1 MLNCGGGPGE
11 WGQQRGHI
19 IKLLWPA
26 LSNASSDAAMRCDVD
41 ATIAEALLYSACM
54 TAASHASYPPPSP
67 SPLTRCTICFNGGQR
82 SPSMCSVKRRA
93 RRLFCFSFCF
103 CVFFARLCGLFSISI
118 RQSWYNRAR
127 SHCLSISLS
136 PSHPLSLPLLSL
148 SLACS
153 LALSLAL

>member
-1 MLNCGGGPGE
+1 MSGTAQKEEEGIVKCRREERGR

-19 IKLLWPA
+19 IKQLWPA

-41 ATIAEALLYSACM
+41 ATIAKALLYSACM
-54 TAASHASYPPPSP
+54 TAASHASYPPPTR

-103 CVFFARLCGLFSISI
+103 CVFCATLRFVFDFD
-118 RQSWYNRAR
+118 
-127 SHCLSISLS
+127 
-136 PSHPLSLPLLSL
+136 
-148 SLACS
+148 
-153 LALSLAL
+153 